1 MYCIICI
8 FFKSQ
13 CDTNPPTIFVR
24 TCFNQTLDH
33 CSHQCACCALCCS
46 PPVNWKGCAKI
57 PFDATV
63 VEIGVEPFESVDSD
77 ISRDFTCQRCMTGN
91 LGHPILIFVNGHDFW
106 LSINFTIDVLLPYA
120 LHVCLVSG
128 HSCRNPKCNRNTPQR
143 CPNVIPEPHAVQ
155 VKALAS
161 DVSPKCKAGICAN
174 SIATIATIIFFIFG
188 SNISISSTCW
198 ILVEWGLS
206 NFQRPRIWCCRSQS
220 DGVFRCVS
228 IHTPPL
234 RPPAAPPI

>member
-1 MYCIICI
+1 MTFGCQ
-8 FFKSQ
+8 S
-13 CDTNPPTIFVR
+13 
-24 TCFNQTLDH
+24 TL
-33 CSHQCACCALCCS
+33 
-46 PPVNWKGCAKI
+46 
-57 PFDATV
+57 
-63 VEIGVEPFESVDSD
+63 
-77 ISRDFTCQRCMTGN
+77 R
-91 LGHPILIFVNGHDFW
+91 
-106 LSINFTIDVLLPYA
+106 IDVLLPYA
-120 LHVCLVSG
+120 LHVSLVSG
-128 HSCRNPKCNRNTPQR
+128 HSYRNPKCNRNTPQR

-228 IHTPPL
+228 IHTPTV
-234 RPPAAPPI
+234 AAARCAAHMMPSTRCTMMPNNLDFVSWYNFGDMCFTDSTMATH